1 MKIDRE
7 PSKQEYENLLNQLL
21 ETIKNQEEF
30 EHFNNNEHSV
40 GILTGV
46 WMVAR
51 DLIQKMQDDGFKV
64 DSDIDAIM
72 EEFQERIN
80 EKALKV
86 MEKNKGGSE
95 DIAL

>member
-1 MKIDRE
+1 MKIDRD
-7 PSKQEYENLLNQLL
+7 PTKQEYENLLNQLL
-21 ETIKNQEEF
+21 ETIKNQEEY

-40 GILTGV
+40 GVLTGV

>member
-1 MKIDRE
+1 MKIDRNPTKE
-7 PSKQEYENLLNQLL
+7 EYENLLNQLL
-21 ETIKNQEEF
+21 ETVKNHEEY

-40 GILTGV
+40 GVLSGV

-64 DSDIDAIM
+64 DEDIDAFM
-72 EEFQERIN
+72 EAFQERIN

-86 MEKNKGGSE
+86 MEKNKGASD

>member
-1 MKIDRE
+1 MKIDRD
-7 PSKQEYENLLNQLL
+7 PTKQEYENLINQLL
-21 ETIKNQEEF
+21 ETIKNQEEY

-40 GILTGV
+40 GVLTGV
-46 WMVAR
+46 WMIAR
-51 DLIQKMQDDGFKV
+51 DLFQKMQDDGLEV
-64 DSDIDAIM
+64 DLDIDAFM
-72 EEFQERIN
+72 EEFQEKIN

>member
-1 MKIDRE
+1 MKIDRNPTKE
-7 PSKQEYENLLNQLL
+7 EYENLLNQLL
-21 ETIKNQEEF
+21 ETIKNQEEY

-40 GILTGV
+40 GTLTGV

-64 DSDIDAIM
+64 DEDIDAFM
-72 EEFQERIN
+72 EAFQERIN

-86 MEKNKGGSE
+86 MDKNKGGSD

>member
-1 MKIDRE
+1 MKIDRD
-7 PSKQEYENLLNQLL
+7 PTKQEYENILNQLL
-21 ETIKNQEEF
+21 ETIKNQEEY

-40 GILTGV
+40 GVLTGV